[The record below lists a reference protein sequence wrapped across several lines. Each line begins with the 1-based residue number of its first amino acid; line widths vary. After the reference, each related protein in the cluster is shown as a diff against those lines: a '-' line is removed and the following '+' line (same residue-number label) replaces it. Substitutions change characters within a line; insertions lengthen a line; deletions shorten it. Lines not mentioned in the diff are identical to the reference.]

1 MKYTIII
8 FAENKPG
15 VLYRIADLF
24 LRRKINIDSL
34 TVSETE
40 QHGISR
46 FTVVVSRELE
56 LIKKV
61 VKQLY
66 RIIEVVKVLEK
77 REEELIFR
85 EIALIKVVV
94 KNATER
100 KKIEDITHL
109 SNATVNAFGEDYVVI
124 EKSGTED
131 EITRLYGMV
140 KPFGIKEFVRS
151 GRIAVLKEGLDRHS
165 GKPKAHPES

>member
-1 MKYTIII
+1 MTDIKIFTITI

-40 QHGISR
+40 THGISR
-46 FTVVVSRELE
+46 FTIVVNIDRILLE
-56 LIKKV
+56 KT

-66 RIIEVVKVLEK
+66 RIIEVVKVFDSTDDD
-77 REEELIFR
+77 LIFR
-85 EIALIKVVV
+85 ETALIKVSA
-94 KNATER
+94 KNPKQR
-100 KKIEDITHL
+100 EDIKNTVYL
-109 SNATVNAFGEDYVVI
+109 CGATIAHITNDSLTI
-124 EKSGTED
+124 EKTGSEED
-131 EITRLYGMV
+131 IESLLALL

-151 GRIAVLKEGLDRHS
+151 GRIAVLKEI
-165 GKPKAHPES
+165 KK